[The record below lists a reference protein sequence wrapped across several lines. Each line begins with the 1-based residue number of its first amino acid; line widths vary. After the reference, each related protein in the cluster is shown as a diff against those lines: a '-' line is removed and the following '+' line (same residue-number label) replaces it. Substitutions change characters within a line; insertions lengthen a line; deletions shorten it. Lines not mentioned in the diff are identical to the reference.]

1 MTTYLDYRP
10 RTLAAIAAAFVA
22 FVAAASLILHGTNY
36 GAPCIG
42 DDGAPCL
49 TEAEYADV
57 LARLDVLRSERGGD
71 RFANTCAVVEHG
83 PTGPEPTVNLGRTV
97 TRCADGTTYV
107 TEWSY

>member
-1 MTTYLDYRP
+1 MTTYLGLTK
-10 RTLAAIAAAFVA
+10 RTAVAVAISAVLAGAAISAA
-22 FVAAASLILHGTNY
+22 IP
-36 GAPCIG
+36 APCYG
-42 DDGAPCL
+42 DDGYRCVS
-49 TEAEYADV
+49 EAEYADV
-57 LARLDVLRSERGGD
+57 LTRLDVIRSERSGD